1 MPTLGTWGIE
11 QLTETVRLLNRVSPF
26 DHFPA
31 PHVRESVFEDP
42 NYNPDLLLRL
52 MDGDKVAAVAAAVV
66 RTSFRKPEDAPLG
79 FIKLLAVAPE
89 YQRQHVGTQLLDEV
103 ERRLQELGAN
113 AVLVFGDSPDYLRP
127 GVDFR
132 LTPLVCFLQRRGYS
146 SRRHAVN
153 MDVDLARANL
163 DTDADEQRLSELGI
177 TIRRLETGDAAA
189 FEAYMLENWSWG
201 WMREGCRTLKHDLIT
216 THIALK
222 DGKIV
227 GFASANASGPGQ
239 FGPMGVHPD
248 LRRHGVGGV
257 VLKRCLAD
265 LRDLDYPIGEIQWV
279 GPIGFYARQVGATLS
294 RCFFQFERVFG

>member
-1 MPTLGTWGIE
+1 MAALETWGIE
-11 QLTETVRLLNRVSPF
+11 QLHDTIRLLNRASPF
-26 DHFPA
+26 DHFLT

-42 NYNPDLLLRL
+42 DYNPDLLLRM
-52 MDGDKVAAVAAAVV
+52 MDGDKVAAVAAAVT
-66 RTSFRKPEDAPLG
+66 RKSLRKPGDPPIG
-79 FIKLLAVAPE
+79 FVKILAVAPE
-89 YQRQHVGTQLLDEV
+89 YQRQHLGSQLLDEV
-103 ERRLQELGAN
+103 ERRLQEIGAD
-113 AVLVFGDSPDYLRP
+113 AVLIFGDSPDYLRP

-132 LTPLVCFLQRRGYS
+132 LTPLVCFLQRRGYTAS
-146 SRRHAVN
+146 RHAVN

-163 DTDADEQRLSELGI
+163 ETAADERRLREVGI
-177 TIRRLETGDAAA
+177 EIRRLETGDAKT
-189 FEAYMLENWSWG
+189 FEAYMSENWSWG
-201 WMREGCRTLKHDLIT
+201 WMWEACRTLKHDLIE

-265 LRDLDYPIGEIQWV
+265 LRDLDYAIGEIQWV

-294 RCFFQFERVFG
+294 RCFFQFERALG